1 MHHLYDVLTNN
12 IAEKKQKKM
21 QEKITERMQEKIQ
34 ERIFSDCLWFIDSPK
49 PLAENTPDYPLGYL
63 TENYLIFFQ
72 NSQES
77 YLSLDD
83 VVGVSI
89 CDRLE
94 NIEEAFFQVKAY
106 HLVELS
112 AVLGLGKKRQR
123 RLKTYEFACPNTEVR
138 SRWIVAIQNLIRGLP
153 IDNQNPAVNQR
164 LQIFLNPTS
173 GKKQSRIIFQQISPL
188 LDNSH
193 LEYTLTETTRTGQIQ
208 DTLSEINL
216 SEIDGIIIVGGDG
229 SIHEAING
237 LMNRSDWQT
246 AILKPIGII
255 PTGTGNGLAKTLLE
269 ISGEPDD
276 PLSAAFLIAK
286 GITQGKYRP
295 LDLAKTQ
302 QSGQIFYSFLSLG
315 WGIISDV
322 DIESEK
328 LRFLGSLRTDIYAL
342 MRIATLR
349 HYPGKFAYLPAY
361 LPETEAIPRSGSLT
375 GVASLMGEYQS
386 ECQTFKKCP
395 NCLAADKQIPPTKQQ
410 DWQVMQDDFVLIW
423 AMNIS
428 HATQNI
434 KAAPHAHLSDGMMD
448 IIIVRRGISKLNLL
462 LAFLKAAQ
470 GKHLSLPGIEFYK
483 VRGFRLEPLTPQ
495 GILTVDGEQVE
506 YLPIEMEV
514 KRGLARVICA

>member
-1 MHHLYDVLTNN
+1 MPE
-12 IAEKKQKKM
+12 I
-21 QEKITERMQEKIQ
+21 IQ
-34 ERIFSDCLWFIDSPK
+34 ERIFSDRLWFMDCQN
-49 PLAENTPDYPLGYL
+49 PLTANTPDYPLGYL
-63 TENYLIFFQ
+63 TEKYLIFFH
-72 NSQES
+72 NGQEI

-83 VVGVSI
+83 VVGVSP
-89 CDRLE
+89 CDISV
-94 NIEEAFFQVKAY
+94 NIDTILFELKAY
-106 HLVELS
+106 PLVELS
-112 AVLGLGKKRQR
+112 AGFGFGKKRQR
-123 RLKTYEFACPNTEVR
+123 QLKTYEFACPNTEVR
-138 SRWIVAIQNLIRGLP
+138 SRWLVAIQNLIRGLP
-153 IDNQNPAVNQR
+153 IDNQNTVVNQR
-164 LQIFLNPTS
+164 LQIFLNPIS
-173 GKKQSRIIFQQISPL
+173 GKRQSRIIFQQIRPL

-193 LEYTLTETTRTGQIQ
+193 LEYTLTETTRPGQIKDSLNQ
-208 DTLSEINL
+208 INL

-237 LMNRSDWQT
+237 LMNRQDWQT

-255 PTGTGNGLAKTLLE
+255 PGGTGNGLAKTLLE
-269 ISGEPDD
+269 IAGEPDD

-295 LDLAKTQ
+295 LDIAKTTQ
-302 QSGQIFYSFLSLG
+302 NGQIYYSFLSLG

-349 HYPGKFAYLPAY
+349 RYPGKFAYLPAY
-361 LPETEAIPRSGSLT
+361 LPVKEAI
-375 GVASLMGEYQS
+375 ASLKSQFQS
-386 ECQTFKKCP
+386 QSQSQSQSQCQPLKKCP
-395 NCLAADKQIPPTKQQ
+395 NCLAEDEAILPANQK
-410 DWQVMQDDFVLIW
+410 DWQVIQDEFVLIW

-428 HATQNI
+428 HATQNL
-434 KAAPHAHLSDGMMD
+434 KAAPYAHLSDGMMD
-448 IIIVRRGISKLNLL
+448 LIIVRRGISKLNLL

-514 KRGLARVICA
+514 KRGLARVICP